1 MRCIFS
7 ESGGTISES
16 SVSLRML
23 MAKPWLLGHSERRR
37 ARRLRS
43 GRALKGCC
51 RSTLAPAHYILPPV
65 RWGACEANL
74 KYPRAT
80 ERNNVMEKRTRYT
93 VDLCYLGPNHHVLL
107 PARGGR

>member
-65 RWGACEANL
+65 RWACEANL
-74 KYPRAT
+74 T
-80 ERNNVMEKRTRYT
+80 NVPEVPEGDRTKQCNGKTHSIYR
-93 VDLCYLGPNHHVLL
+93 
-107 PARGGR
+107 